1 MGREPEE
8 VGIYPMLRL
17 RIDRRFF
24 LLGIL
29 CFWLY
34 PVEGVSQSTI
44 FLSFKTEASVQK
56 EMVYLRDIATIQGSP
71 RSIVEKM
78 SRLKIQSSPQ
88 PGEVSIISRPS
99 LASKIERSGFSHL
112 IANLQIPEEI
122 EVTREGRILE
132 REEVARIL
140 EEHLQKILGD
150 EKKSVRV
157 KEIQGTERVVVP
169 PHPISWE
176 VKTPDRFYQGGNMM
190 FSLILL
196 VEGKK
201 VQEARFNARLEIYAD
216 VVVAKNYL
224 PRHQIVEEKD
234 IQVINRNITMQ
245 PPDVVT
251 DLKDVLGKRTTLS
264 INNQETLR
272 KSMVE
277 VPPLVKKGDRVLLLV
292 ERDHFR
298 ITAQGEVKE
307 DGRGGDRIRVVNTS
321 SKKEVYGRIL
331 DAQTVQV
338 DF

>member
-1 MGREPEE
+1 MRK
-8 VGIYPMLRL
+8 L

-29 CFWLY
+29 MVWLY
-34 PVEGVSQSTI
+34 PVEGASQSTI
-44 FLSFKTEASVQK
+44 LLSFRSRASVQK
-56 EMVYLRDIATIQGSP
+56 EMVYLGDIATIEGAP
-71 RSIVEKM
+71 RSVVEKM
-78 SRLKIQSSPQ
+78 AQLKIQASPQ
-88 PGEVSIISRPS
+88 PGEVSILSRSS
-99 LASKIERSGFSHL
+99 LASRIEGSGFSHL

-122 EVTREGRILE
+122 EVTRQGRVLE
-132 REEVARIL
+132 WEEVARIL
-140 EEHLQKILGD
+140 EDHLQKILGD
-150 EKKSVRV
+150 ERKSIRVR
-157 KEIQGTERVVVP
+157 EIHGSEKFVLP
-169 PHPISWE
+169 PGPISWE
-176 VKTPDRFYQGGNMM
+176 VKTPDRFYQGGNMS

-196 VEGKK
+196 ADGQKI
-201 VQEARFNARLEIYAD
+201 QEARFNARLEIYAD

-224 PRHQIVEEKD
+224 PRHQIVEAKD
-234 IQVINRNITMQ
+234 VQVINRNITML

-251 DLKDVLGKRTTLS
+251 DLKDILGKRTTLS

-277 VPPLVKKGDRVLLLV
+277 VPPLVKKGDRVILLV

-307 DGRGGDRIRVVNTS
+307 DGREGDRIRVINTS

-331 DAQTVQV
+331 DSQTVQV

>member
-1 MGREPEE
+1 MH
-8 VGIYPMLRL
+8 RL

-24 LLGIL
+24 LLAIL
-29 CFWLY
+29 LVWLY
-34 PVEGVSQSTI
+34 PAEGASQSTI
-44 FLSFKTEASVQK
+44 LLSFKSQASVQK

-71 RSIVEKM
+71 RSVVEKVGQ
-78 SRLKIQSSPQ
+78 LKIQASPQ
-88 PGEVSIISRPS
+88 PGEVAILSRPS
-99 LASKIERSGFSHL
+99 LASKIEGSGFSHL

-122 EVTREGRILE
+122 EVTRQGQVLE
-132 REEVARIL
+132 REEAARIL
-140 EEHLQKILGD
+140 EDHLQKILGD
-150 EKKSVRV
+150 ERKNVRV
-157 KEIQGTERVVVP
+157 KEIQSTERIVVP
-169 PHPISWE
+169 PGPISWE
-176 VKTPDRFYQGGNMM
+176 VKTPERFYQGGNMP

-196 VEGKK
+196 ADGQK

-224 PRHQIVEEKD
+224 PRHQIVEAKD
-234 IQVINRNITMQ
+234 VQVINRNITMQ

-251 DLKDVLGKRTTLS
+251 DLKDILGKRTTLS

-307 DGRGGDRIRVVNTS
+307 DGRGGIGS
-321 SKKEVYGRIL
+321 G
-331 DAQTVQV
+331 
-338 DF
+338 

>member
-1 MGREPEE
+1 MP
-8 VGIYPMLRL
+8 RL
-17 RIDRRFF
+17 RIDKRFF

-29 CFWLY
+29 CLWLC

-44 FLSFKTEASVQK
+44 FLSFKTQASVQK
-56 EMVYLRDIATIQGSP
+56 EMVYLGDIATIKGSP
-71 RSIVEKM
+71 RSVVEKM
-78 SRLKIQSSPQ
+78 DQLKIQASPQ
-88 PGEVSIISRPS
+88 PGEVSILSRPS
-99 LASKIERSGFSHL
+99 LASKIERSGFYHL

-122 EVTREGRILE
+122 EVTRQGRILE
-132 REEVARIL
+132 REEAARIL
-140 EEHLQKILGD
+140 EDYLQKILGD
-150 EKKSVRV
+150 EKKSVLV
-157 KEIQGTERVVVP
+157 KEIQGTERFVVP
-169 PHPISWE
+169 PGPISWE
-176 VKTPDRFYQGGNMM
+176 VKSPDRFYQGGNMM

-196 VEGKK
+196 ADGRK
-201 VQEARFNARLEIYAD
+201 VQEARFNARLEIYAN
-216 VVVAKNYL
+216 VVVARNYL

-234 IQVINRNITMQ
+234 VQIINKNITTQ
-245 PPDVVT
+245 PPDVAT

-277 VPPLVKKGDRVLLLV
+277 IPPLVKKGDRVILLV

-307 DGRGGDRIRVVNTS
+307 DGREGDRIRVVNTS
-321 SKKEVYGRIL
+321 SRKEVYGRVL

>member
-1 MGREPEE
+1 
-8 VGIYPMLRL
+8 
-17 RIDRRFF
+17 
-24 LLGIL
+24 
-29 CFWLY
+29 
-34 PVEGVSQSTI
+34 
-44 FLSFKTEASVQK
+44 
-56 EMVYLRDIATIQGSP
+56 MVYLGDIATIKGSP
-71 RSIVEKM
+71 RSMVEKM
-78 SRLKIQSSPQ
+78 VHLKIQASPH
-88 PGEVSIISRPS
+88 PGEVSILSRPS
-99 LASKIERSGFSHL
+99 LASKIERSGFYHL

-140 EEHLQKILGD
+140 EDHLQKILGD

-157 KEIQGTERVVVP
+157 KEIQGSERFVVLP
-169 PHPISWE
+169 GPISWE
-176 VKTPDRFYQGGNMM
+176 VKTPDRFYQGGNMPI
-190 FSLILL
+190 SLILL
-196 VEGKK
+196 ADGQK

-224 PRHQIVEEKD
+224 PRHQIVEDKD
-234 IQVINRNITMQ
+234 VQVINKNITMQ

-277 VPPLVKKGDRVLLLV
+277 VPPLVKKGDRVILLV

-307 DGRGGDRIRVVNTS
+307 DGREGDRIRVVNTS
-321 SKKEVYGRIL
+321 SKKEVYGRVH

>member
-1 MGREPEE
+1 MH
-8 VGIYPMLRL
+8 RL
-17 RIDRRFF
+17 RMDKRFF

-29 CFWLY
+29 CFWLC
-34 PVEGVSQSTI
+34 PVEAVSQSTI
-44 FLSFKTEASVQK
+44 FLSFKTQASVKK
-56 EMVYLRDIATIQGSP
+56 EMVYLGDIAKVQGSP
-71 RSIVEKM
+71 RSVVEKVGQ
-78 SRLKIQSSPQ
+78 LKIQASPP
-88 PGEVSIISRPS
+88 PGEVSILSRPS

-112 IANLQIPEEI
+112 IADLEIPEEI
-122 EVTREGRILE
+122 EVTREGWVLE
-132 REEVARIL
+132 RREAARIL
-140 EEHLQKILGD
+140 EDHLQKVLGD

-157 KEIQGTERVVVP
+157 KEIQGTERIVVP
-169 PHPISWE
+169 PGRITWE
-176 VKTPDRFYQGGNMM
+176 VKTPDRFYQGGNMP

-196 VEGKK
+196 AEGQK

-224 PRHQIVEEKD
+224 PRHQMVEEKD
-234 IQVINRNITMQ
+234 VQVINKNITTQ

-251 DLKDVLGKRTTLS
+251 DLKDVLGKRTALS

-277 VPPLVKKGDRVLLLV
+277 VPPLVKKGDRVILLV

-307 DGRGGDRIRVVNTS
+307 DGHEGERIRVVNTS
-321 SKKEVYGRIL
+321 SKKEVYGRVL
-331 DAQTVQV
+331 DSHTVQV

>member
-1 MGREPEE
+1 MH
-8 VGIYPMLRL
+8 RL

-29 CFWLY
+29 WFWLY

-44 FLSFKTEASVQK
+44 FLSFKSQASVQK

-71 RSIVEKM
+71 RSVVEKVGQ
-78 SRLKIQSSPQ
+78 LKIQVSPQ
-88 PGEVSIISRPS
+88 PGEVAILSRPS
-99 LASKIERSGFSHL
+99 LASKIERSGLSHL

-122 EVTREGRILE
+122 EVTRQGRVLE
-132 REEVARIL
+132 REEAARIL
-140 EEHLQKILGD
+140 EDHLQKILGD
-150 EKKSVRV
+150 ERKSVRV

-169 PHPISWE
+169 PGPISWE
-176 VKTPDRFYQGGNMM
+176 VKTPDRFYQGGNMP

-196 VEGKK
+196 ADGQK

-216 VVVAKNYL
+216 VVAVKNYL
-224 PRHQIVEEKD
+224 PRHQIVEAKD
-234 IQVINRNITMQ
+234 VQVINRNITMQ

-251 DLKDVLGKRTTLS
+251 DLKDILGKRTTLS

-292 ERDHFR
+292 EGDHFK

-307 DGRGGDRIRVVNTS
+307 DGREGDRIRVVNTS
-321 SKKEVYGRIL
+321 SKKEVYGRVL